1 MSYIVNIEKQCGCV
15 KKSNQEFPKT
25 FENKEEALNEAKKL
39 AEEFNETFCKKHNFQ
54 VEENGNELMIKV
66 GMN

>member
-15 KKSNQEFPKT
+15 KKSGEEFPKT

-39 AEEFNETFCKKHNFQ
+39 ADEFNETFCKKHNFQ
-54 VEENGNELMIKV
+54 VEENGNELTIKV

>member
-1 MSYIVNIEKQCGCV
+1 MSYIVDIEKQCGCV
-15 KKSNQEFPKT
+15 KKSGVQFPKT
-25 FENKEEALNEAKKL
+25 FENLEEAKKEAAAL

-54 VEENGNELMIKV
+54 VEENDNTLTIKV

>member
-15 KKSNQEFPKT
+15 KKSGIEFPKT
-25 FENKEEALNEAKKL
+25 FDSLEEAKKEAQAL
-39 AEEFNETFCKKHNFQ
+39 AAEFNETFCKKHNFE
-54 VEENGNELMIKV
+54 VEENGETLTIKV